1 MTIGQVARNQ
11 QMLYSIANRNVSSSY
26 PSKPSSSSK
35 LSAYSGLLSGL
46 GAGSVAEDYGDNFFS
61 SPAALKGTVRQ
72 IAKRLYDASFSSGA
86 IAGESGVS
94 STQGVYP
101 ASINVWA

>member
-11 QMLYSIANRNVSSSY
+11 QMLYSIANRNVSS
-26 PSKPSSSSK
+26 
-35 LSAYSGLLSGL
+35 G
-46 GAGSVAEDYGDNFFS
+46 AEDYGDNIFS

-101 ASINVWA
+101 AGVNVWA